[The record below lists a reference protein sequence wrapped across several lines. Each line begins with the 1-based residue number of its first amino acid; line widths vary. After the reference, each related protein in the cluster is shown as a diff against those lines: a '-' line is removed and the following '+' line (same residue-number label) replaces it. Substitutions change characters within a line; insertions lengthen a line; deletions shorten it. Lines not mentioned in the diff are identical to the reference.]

1 MIIKVNKMKTKIV
14 YVQIK
19 ISIVDKMKQGTMD
32 GSEAKVS
39 KSKLKQAVNQDM
51 GNLT

>member
-1 MIIKVNKMKTKIV
+1 MKTAQNQYCVKI
-14 YVQIK
+14 K
-19 ISIVDKMKQGTMD
+19 MSIVDKMKQGTMD